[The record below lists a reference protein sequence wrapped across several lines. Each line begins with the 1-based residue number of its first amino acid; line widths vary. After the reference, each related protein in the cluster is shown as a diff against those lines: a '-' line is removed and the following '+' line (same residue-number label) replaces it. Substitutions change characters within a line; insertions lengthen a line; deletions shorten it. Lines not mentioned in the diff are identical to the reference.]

1 MPPQTTRRPAHQLVA
16 LFLCLNLVGVIYC
29 WSATSY
35 FFGRANEEDVFKA
48 DIGGDIVNRQL
59 ITRSAQC
66 AASSQSKYILIASHL
81 RQGSDGELRLRI
93 IAHNLSV
100 LLSQND
106 IASPLTS
113 IIIFSLDGSE
123 EGVHHM
129 VDKWRQGSVKGMI
142 DDVIF
147 VKNDAILVD
156 TSKWMAAI
164 YKILPDIQR
173 TNARV
178 MLMNDSFLLVRNVP
192 ELFDDKCGG
201 VCGLVWTDTDSD
213 PTRHIQS
220 YIRSLSA
227 CEVDRFIEFYEQTK
241 SSVHNVNELIQ
252 QFEINLGWARGTV
265 SAVYKYAGAH
275 PDTDKAQ
282 KVLIPHG
289 YPAIKLKKF
298 FVTNDSWLSEDESSR
313 TRLPPSFSAII
324 YKKMNHDFNHLSKDD
339 LKNHFAEWGKTEG
352 RIYSAKPLVIKDWIK
367 DELMKMGDVGES
379 AMLIFEDYLA
389 TLNSVICT
397 IRENDKLV

>member
-48 DIGGDIVNRQL
+48 DIGGDIVNGQL

-66 AASSQSKYILIASHL
+66 TASSQSKYILIASHL
-81 RQGSDGELRLRI
+81 CQGSDGELRLRI

-147 VKNDAILVD
+147 VKNDVILVD
-156 TSKWMAAI
+156 TSKVRVSVMATWLLS
-164 YKILPDIQR
+164 YHFYPTTYTPTWPHTFHLY
-173 TNARV
+173 V
-178 MLMNDSFLLVRNVP
+178 SFT
-192 ELFDDKCGG
+192 C
-201 VCGLVWTDTDSD
+201 S
-213 PTRHIQS
+213 S
-220 YIRSLSA
+220 SASL
-227 CEVDRFIEFYEQTK
+227 
-241 SSVHNVNELIQ
+241 
-252 QFEINLGWARGTV
+252 
-265 SAVYKYAGAH
+265 
-275 PDTDKAQ
+275 
-282 KVLIPHG
+282 
-289 YPAIKLKKF
+289 
-298 FVTNDSWLSEDESSR
+298 
-313 TRLPPSFSAII
+313 
-324 YKKMNHDFNHLSKDD
+324 
-339 LKNHFAEWGKTEG
+339 
-352 RIYSAKPLVIKDWIK
+352 
-367 DELMKMGDVGES
+367 
-379 AMLIFEDYLA
+379 
-389 TLNSVICT
+389 
-397 IRENDKLV
+397 